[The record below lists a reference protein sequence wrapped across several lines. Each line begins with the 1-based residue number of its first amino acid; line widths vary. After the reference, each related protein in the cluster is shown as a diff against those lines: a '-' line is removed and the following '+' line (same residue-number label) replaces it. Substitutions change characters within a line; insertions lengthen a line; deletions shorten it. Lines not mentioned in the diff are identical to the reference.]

1 MPSYHPHCPILPSW
15 CGVESFVRPMEF
27 VRSVRAPVIVSLYI
41 LLMMRVRGLHLK
53 VEGVNGILSP
63 ESTLQ
68 KSVVTGYRSSYMEH
82 GERQAFVI

>member
-27 VRSVRAPVIVSLYI
+27 VRSVRALVIVSLYI

-53 VEGVNGILSP
+53 VEGVNGILPP

-68 KSVVTGYRSSYMEH
+68 KELWLQVIVVRTWRAAK
-82 GERQAFVI
+82 AFVI

>member
-27 VRSVRAPVIVSLYI
+27 VRSVRALVGWFFVSRLVIVSLCI
-41 LLMMRVRGLHLK
+41 VDDGCLWRTLESGGRESMGSLP
-53 VEGVNGILSP
+53 P

-68 KSVVTGYRSSYMEH
+68 KSVVL
-82 GERQAFVI
+82 Q